1 MSGAAV
7 RDLAGAS
14 TMTAFPSRPW
24 WRLCVAL
31 WAVAAAGAAAAM
43 PPATLEAPSGG
54 WNRGTLT
61 DHSGDGAVAY
71 PNPPIDR
78 GVQAGR
84 TLIRGRLA
92 AEHRARDANRRP
104 RTPPTLVVNGNPMPL
119 YSDAD
124 GHFARPYAFGPGSN
138 SVEIRSADGQPLRRL
153 QFFEADPGR
162 PRAQLRAI
170 LAWDDDQAEVDLHV
184 LTPDGQHAFWAHPV
198 LANGGGMDV
207 DSVDGAGPEMFSMTA
222 PLRGPYQLYVNYW
235 GNFGDAGYHFDES
248 TRQKKIITCRIT
260 LVFHE
265 NTPQERRESFVVPL
279 RKIGDLTHVKT
290 VMF

>member
-1 MSGAAV
+1 MTEYAIQEAGRGSYALVSARACCCLTV
-7 RDLAGAS
+7 LCALVLAG
-14 TMTAFPSRPW
+14 P
-24 WRLCVAL
+24 
-31 WAVAAAGAAAAM
+31 AAALQ
-43 PPATLEAPSGG
+43 PATVDAPAGG
-54 WNRGTLT
+54 WNYGGLT
-61 DHSGDGAVAY
+61 DHSADSAVAY
-71 PNPPIDR
+71 PYSPIDR
-78 GVQAGR
+78 GAQAGR

-92 AEHRARDANRRP
+92 AEHRARDAAGKP

-119 YSDAD
+119 YSGDD
-124 GHFARPYAFGPGSN
+124 GRYARPYAFGPGSN
-138 SVEIRSADGQPLRRL
+138 SVEIRSADGQSLQRL
-153 QFFEADPGR
+153 QFFEANPAR

-198 LANGGGMDV
+198 LTNGGGMDV
-207 DSVDGAGPEMFSMTA
+207 DSVDGAGPEMFSITT

-235 GNFGDAGYHFDES
+235 GNFGDAGYHFDER

-279 RKIGDLTHVKT
+279 RKIGDLTHVKS
-290 VMF
+290 VIF